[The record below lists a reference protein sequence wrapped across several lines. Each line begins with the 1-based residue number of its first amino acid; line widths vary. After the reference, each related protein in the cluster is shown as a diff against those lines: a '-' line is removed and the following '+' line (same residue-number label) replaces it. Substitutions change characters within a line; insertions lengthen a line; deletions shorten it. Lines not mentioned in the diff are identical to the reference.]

1 MVSKLGLLWTNHI
14 SLFSLSFFLSVEM
27 VIHHTHPEPLLC
39 AGYTLGVL
47 FVTVNAALPFS
58 QLWAVSPLGLMH
70 LQTLRTVGG
79 LWRTE
84 LQVCSPGEAFSIP
97 LPAPFLDP
105 VGENPAL
112 RVFSAP
118 LIFYKHALSMNCGPG
133 FGLGVLVVTFA
144 RCKHCLGRVLGGDGH
159 KNKSLY

>member
-1 MVSKLGLLWTNHI
+1 MVSKLGLLWTNHF

-58 QLWAVSPLGLMH
+58 QLWAVSPLGPMH
-70 LQTLRTVGG
+70 LPTLRTVGS
-79 LWRTE
+79 LWRTG
-84 LQVCSPGEAFSIP
+84 LQVRAPGEAFCIP
-97 LPAPFLDP
+97 LPAPFLGP
-105 VGENPAL
+105 VGENPAF

-118 LIFYKHALSMNCGPG
+118 PHACIKHELWARVWVRCPSGDICRMQALLRESPG
-133 FGLGVLVVTFA
+133 RRWT
-144 RCKHCLGRVLGGDGH
+144 
-159 KNKSLY
+159 

>member
-1 MVSKLGLLWTNHI
+1 MSEDSCSLLDGLQVGLLWTNHV

-27 VIHHTHPEPLLC
+27 VIHHKHPEPLLC

-58 QLWAVSPLGLMH
+58 QLWAVSPLGPMH

-84 LQVCSPGEAFSIP
+84 LQVRAPGEAFCIP
-97 LPAPFLDP
+97 LPAPCLGP
-105 VGENPAL
+105 VGENPAF
-112 RVFSAP
+112 RVFSTPP
-118 LIFYKHALSMNCGPG
+118 LIFYKHALIMNCGQ
-133 FGLGVLVVTFA
+133 GLG
-144 RCKHCLGRVLGGDGH
+144 
-159 KNKSLY
+159 